1 MIPST
6 DRPDSHRGPEMA
18 APPGGAL
25 QGDRRGAGVG
35 SATGRRRDRVA
46 RVDGGEALILIVE
59 DDRSIREP
67 LSLLLRSEGYEVS
80 LAENGQEALRKL
92 RTERSPDIIVLD
104 LRMPVM
110 DGWEFRAIQQQDP
123 VLGMIPVVAISADG
137 SAQAVTMSADAYLR
151 KPLDP
156 SDLLQTIDGILR
168 EQEWQAMSTRL
179 EEAEHLASLGRVAAA
194 VGHEINNPLA
204 FVVLNL
210 DQSLA
215 QLRALGE
222 LAAEISA
229 TAAAAAVNSGKGEI
243 TASADTMSGRLAGV
257 VSMLETSQ
265 GGLERIRR
273 TVGNLQRLSR
283 PDDEERGPVDI
294 AKVLDQSIAMAWNQ
308 IRHRARFVTNLDQ
321 IPLIKG
327 NAVALEQVFLNLLV
341 NAVQAIPEGNAE
353 GNEIRVTTRSSAN
366 EIVVEIR
373 DSGSGIAP
381 DLQERIFEPFFTT
394 KPAGVGTGLGLFISR
409 QTVTDHGGRVEIESQ
424 IERGT
429 AFRVF
434 LPWSDTDAASPE
446 PSPSPT
452 GASVTQPAR
461 RGRVLVIDDEPA
473 IGAAIRAALRE
484 EHEVVVAHRA
494 ADALARLV
502 DGESFDLLL
511 CDLVMPDVGGPEVY
525 ATVAEKWPH
534 LTGRLVFMTGGAF
547 TAATGDFVDRVR
559 PFVFPKP
566 FRLDELRDLV
576 RQRITAQS

>member
-6 DRPDSHRGPEMA
+6 DRPDSHRGPEIA
-18 APPGGAL
+18 GASEGGFR
-25 QGDRRGAGVG
+25 GDRRGAG
-35 SATGRRRDRVA
+35 AAAGRRRDRGT

-59 DDRSIREP
+59 DDRAIREP
-67 LSLLLRSEGYEVS
+67 LSVLLRSEGYEVS

-222 LAAEISA
+222 LTAEIGA
-229 TAAAAAVNSGKGEI
+229 TAAAAAAAVNTGRGDVI
-243 TASADTMSGRLAGV
+243 AGADAVSGRLAGV

-308 IRHRARFVTNLDQ
+308 IRHRARFVTNLDP
-321 IPLIKG
+321 IPMIKG
-327 NAVALEQVFLNLLV
+327 NAGALEQVFLNLLV

-353 GNEIRVTTRSSAN
+353 GNEIRVTTQSSAN
-366 EIVVEIR
+366 EIMVEIR
-373 DSGSGIAP
+373 DSGTGIAP

-424 IERGT
+424 VDKGT
-429 AFRVF
+429 ALRVF
-434 LPWSDTDAASPE
+434 LPWSDVDAASRA
-446 PSPSPT
+446 PSQSLT
-452 GASVTQPAR
+452 GARATEPAR

-534 LTGRLVFMTGGAF
+534 LTERLVFMTGGAF

-566 FRLDELRDLV
+566 FRLDELRHLV